1 MRTMKRVALFAVLT
15 TAVMLLA
22 FSFGV
27 AAQETITIRA
37 WTVGPD
43 TPAFYRA
50 ENLIT
55 AGERLNHILEVVGA
69 DIRVEVDADFWT
81 DEWDSFRRR
90 VILASEE
97 GDPDVVPDILVS
109 SHLDIPVW
117 AGSGWLAP
125 LDEYIQDYW
134 ESTYQ
139 DFFPHLWESVTFD
152 GKIYGVPQD
161 IEVRMVFY
169 RKDHLKA
176 LGWTDEE
183 VADLARKVEEK
194 EFLLSDLQDL
204 AKQMRDA
211 GLVDYPI
218 IHRPTSGPDFFQF
231 VVAYGGE
238 YYDPETNK
246 LVIDREALEATLQFF
261 ADNVK
266 EGLTPSGMTTWPWPA
281 VHRAIAEE
289 GTAGMQI
296 TGGMWFWAEWQ
307 RDFGIPE
314 EDLWENLTWS
324 LIPAGNEKGRPNQ
337 LGHPLAYMVTAP
349 SRHKELAFLLITLAS
364 EVDLNTRHSLEAAK
378 LAIRQSQ
385 TAFPRFLESE
395 YLAEASK
402 LVPHQIFTAAHPAAG
417 RYATVL
423 HEAIGGVE
431 TGQLSP
437 AEAVELII
445 QRMRQA
451 AGDDIIIR

>member
-1 MRTMKRVALFAVLT
+1 LRTMKRVALLVLL
-15 TAVMLLA
+15 AAAALLLA
-22 FSFGV
+22 FSFSA
-27 AAQETITIRA
+27 AAQEVITIRA

-55 AGERLNHILEVVGA
+55 AAERLNHILEVVGA

-117 AGSGWLAP
+117 SSSGWLAP
-125 LDEYIQDYW
+125 LDDYVQTYW

-139 DFFPHLWESVTFD
+139 DFFPHLWESVSFE
-152 GKIYGVPQD
+152 GKIWGVPQD

-169 RKDHLKA
+169 RKDHLRA
-176 LGWTDEE
+176 LGWTEDEIN
-183 VADLARKVEEK
+183 DLARKVEEK
-194 EFLLSDLQDL
+194 EFLLADLQAL
-204 AKQMRDA
+204 AKEMQAA

-218 IHRPTSGPDFFQF
+218 VHRPTSGPDFFQF
-231 VVAYGGE
+231 VVAYGGD

-246 LVIDREALEATLQFF
+246 LVIDKAALEATLQFF

-266 EGLTPSGMTTWPWPA
+266 DGLTPSGMTTWPWPA

-324 LIPAGNEKGRPNQ
+324 LIPAGSEKGRPNQ
-337 LGHPLAYMVTAP
+337 LGHPLAYMVTSP
-349 SRHKELAFLLITLAS
+349 SHHKDLAFLLITLAS

-378 LAIRQSQ
+378 LAIRRSQ

-395 YLAEASK
+395 YLAEAAK

-431 TGQLSP
+431 TGALTPTQ
-437 AEAVELII
+437 AVDLVI
-445 QRMRQA
+445 QRMTQA
-451 AGDDIIIR
+451 AGDDLIIR